1 MKTPGARLQRARRLA
16 LLRNPP
22 SVKPEN
28 RPLRAAIMAELA
40 LIHNNPR
47 LAGDKKHAL
56 FERGA
61 KQLSE
66 L

>member
-1 MKTPGARLQRARRLA
+1 VKNPEARRQRARRLA

-22 SVKPEN
+22 RVKN
-28 RPLRAAIMAELA
+28 RTLGIAIMSELA

-47 LAGDKKHAL
+47 LTGETKHML

-66 L
+66 A

>member
-1 MKTPGARLQRARRLA
+1 MKTPEARMQRARRLV

-22 SVKPEN
+22 SVKADN

-47 LAGDKKHAL
+47 LAGNKKHEL
-56 FERGA
+56 FLRGA

>member
-1 MKTPGARLQRARRLA
+1 MKNPAARLQRARRLA

-22 SVKPEN
+22 EVKKEN

-40 LIHNNPR
+40 LIHDSPR
-47 LAGDKKHAL
+47 LAGDKKHEL

>member
-1 MKTPGARLQRARRLA
+1 MQRARRLA

-22 SVKPEN
+22 AVKPEN
-28 RPLRAAIMAELA
+28 RKLRIVIMAELA

-47 LAGDKKHAL
+47 LIGAKKHEL
-56 FERGA
+56 FMRGA

>member
-1 MKTPGARLQRARRLA
+1 VKNPEARRQRARRLA

-22 SVKPEN
+22 RVKD
-28 RPLRAAIMAELA
+28 RALGAAIMAELS

-47 LAGDKKHAL
+47 LTGETKHKL

-66 L
+66 A